1 MTYDNTA
8 HTYSES
14 NHPDVL
20 NSPVNLTCVV
30 VSCIKVQAPWPIVFN
45 FIKKETPTQMFSC
58 EICEVFQN
66 IFLKNN
72 CRWLMQK
79 RSQDLR
85 KYLRWRALQQ

>member
-45 FIKKETPTQMFSC
+45 FRDSDTD
-58 EICEVFQN
+58 VF
-66 IFLKNN
+66 
-72 CRWLMQK
+72 M
-79 RSQDLR
+79 
-85 KYLRWRALQQ
+85 

>member
-1 MTYDNTA
+1 MHGTIIYFHDVYNTA

-66 IFLKNN
+66 IFLKEQ
-72 CRWLMQK
+72 L
-79 RSQDLR
+79 
-85 KYLRWRALQQ
+85 